1 MSKKKIN
8 KNNTLDVLNK
18 INVLNKRI
26 NKQRKKVIN
35 NLKTSLES
43 FNDSVLK
50 KESES
55 LDKLERER
63 NMLINKLKK

>member
-1 MSKKKIN
+1 MSKKKTQT
-8 KNNTLDVLNK
+8 NTSLEILKK

-26 NKQRKKVIN
+26 NKQRKSVIT

>member
-18 INVLNKRI
+18 I
-26 NKQRKKVIN
+26 